1 MLIPATIIERMVTLG
16 DKYAN
21 AKRVAWIAAENIKTM
36 KAKLMRKSTAKS
48 ASEREQEALSS
59 DEYWKYVEAAILAG
73 EQEDLAKVRYD
84 AVKAEFELL
93 RTNASTERAANR

>member
-1 MLIPATIIERMVTLG
+1 MLIDHDIIERQIKLG
-16 DKYAN
+16 LDYAK
-21 AKRVAWIAAENIKTM
+21 AKRIAWLAAENIKTV
-36 KAKLMRKSTAKS
+36 KARLMRKSTAKS

-59 DEYWKYVEAAILAG
+59 QEYVEYVEAAVNAG
-73 EQEDLAKVRYD
+73 EAEDIAKVHYD

>member
-1 MLIPATIIERMVTLG
+1 MLIGHDIIERMVMLG
-16 DKYAN
+16 NDYSR
-21 AKRVAWIAAENIKTM
+21 AKKIARIADEQIKPM
-36 KAKLMRKSTAKS
+36 KAKLMRKSNAKS

-59 DEYWKYVEAAILAG
+59 DEYWDFVKAAIDAG
-73 EQEDLAKVRYD
+73 EAEDLAKVLYD